1 MDKTVQNLRMEIK
14 SIKETQAGENLEI
27 KKFRNSNR
35 NLRASLTHRIQEME
49 DIVLGIKDKI
59 EETRIPQSKKMLN
72 LKIQGQ
78 NIQELWGIMKRQNL
92 RIIGIKERNET

>member
-1 MDKTVQNLRMEIK
+1 VDKTVQNLKMEIK

-92 RIIGIKERNET
+92 GIIGIKERNET

>member
-1 MDKTVQNLRMEIK
+1 MDKTVQNLKMEIK

-92 RIIGIKERNET
+92 GIIGIKERNET